1 MSHASRVLAQESVS
15 IHDSPAAGSSSCQL
29 LNRPLLLAMSR
40 EINLSFPQ
48 LPTPTLGR
56 QVTLKRLQ
64 LRTCPV
70 SGSGA
75 AQSFIS
81 SDSPTQ
87 QLWSCQ
93 PGAGLVSACLALSLF
108 MMEPRSVGWRS
119 LPERRVESCSSPGVE
134 EEKRRLRKP
143 RFQGAGRLRLR
154 TPCWAS
160 GEVMGDFTACE
171 ATTPS
176 QGSKLPALVPLSHW
190 ALLKNH
196 KFKYKM
202 NNYKISRQQL
212 QSIELSSEL
221 SPSAKAH
228 VSEAGPS

>member
-1 MSHASRVLAQESVS
+1 MSHAPRVLAQESVS
-15 IHDSPAAGSSSCQL
+15 MYGSPAAGSPSCQL
-29 LNRPLLLAMSR
+29 LNRPLLLAMSW

-75 AQSFIS
+75 AQSFTPT
-81 SDSPTQ
+81 DSPTQ

-93 PGAGLVSACLALSLF
+93 PGAGLVSACPALSLF
-108 MMEPRSVGWRS
+108 MMAPPPVEWRS
-119 LPERRVESCSSPGVE
+119 LPERKVESCSSPGVE
-134 EEKRRLRKP
+134 EERRRLRKP
-143 RFQGAGRLRLR
+143 RFQGAARLSLR

-160 GEVMGDFTACE
+160 GEMIGDFTACE

-190 ALLKNH
+190 ALLKKH
-196 KFKYKM
+196 KFKDKM
-202 NNYKISRQQL
+202 NNFDILRQQL

-228 VSEAGPS
+228 ASEAGPA